1 MHACILQ
8 GFPTINQATENWFA
22 EALQKVI
29 LTTQRLVITVQVF
42 VSSTGWLCSSEIICS
57 KHTWN
62 GSVLHDYEF
71 WFIVENVLTLI
82 NG

>member
-42 VSSTGWLCSSEIICS
+42 VSRM
-57 KHTWN
+57 
-62 GSVLHDYEF
+62 SVQSDCVVVKLFVQNIHET
-71 WFIVENVLTLI
+71 VLSCMTMNFDSL
-82 NG
+82 

>member
-42 VSSTGWLCSSEIICS
+42 VSRM
-57 KHTWN
+57 
-62 GSVLHDYEF
+62 SVQADCVVVKLFVQNIHET
-71 WFIVENVLTLI
+71 VLSCMTMNFDSL
-82 NG
+82 